1 MGTDTVEAL
10 LFARRYYGADV
21 AGYSVPAM
29 EHSTVTSWGRENEV
43 DSYRNMVKQNG
54 KPGGIVSA
62 VSDSYDIFKACELW
76 GTELKQDILDSGATL
91 VVRPDSGDPAVV
103 VKQCLQILE
112 KYFGSTKNSK
122 GFKVLNNV
130 RVLQGD
136 GINHASIRSILYS
149 ITLAGYSADNV
160 VFGQG
165 GALLQIVNRD
175 DQKFAMK
182 CSAALVDG
190 KWVDVFKDPITDKG
204 KRSKKGRLVLIKA
217 ENNFKTF
224 TTEDTA
230 YNDVK
235 DQDVLETVFVNGV
248 LTRDMTFDEV
258 RANAAI

>member
-1 MGTDTVEAL
+1 
-10 LFARRYYGADV
+10 
-21 AGYSVPAM
+21 
-29 EHSTVTSWGRENEV
+29 
-43 DSYRNMVKQNG
+43 
-54 KPGGIVSA
+54 
-62 VSDSYDIFKACELW
+62 
-76 GTELKQDILDSGATL
+76 
-91 VVRPDSGDPAVV
+91 
-103 VKQCLQILE
+103 
-112 KYFGSTKNSK
+112 
-122 GFKVLNNV
+122 
-130 RVLQGD
+130 
-136 GINHASIRSILYS
+136 
-149 ITLAGYSADNV
+149 